1 MYKGSCLCGAIEY
14 EVTGPLGP
22 IIYCHCSRCRKV
34 NGTAFATNTPIATK
48 DFHITKGQDALRSY
62 STPEGVHRVFCSL
75 CGSPIIS
82 KRDVMPDV
90 VRLRIGTLDTPF
102 EARPTAHIFAAS
114 KAEWFDIH
122 DDLPQFAE
130 RP

>member
-1 MYKGSCLCGAIEY
+1 
-14 EVTGPLGP
+14 
-22 IIYCHCSRCRKV
+22 
-34 NGTAFATNTPIATK
+34 
-48 DFHITKGQDALRSY
+48 
-62 STPEGVHRVFCSL
+62 
-75 CGSPIIS
+75 
-82 KRDVMPDV
+82 MPDV